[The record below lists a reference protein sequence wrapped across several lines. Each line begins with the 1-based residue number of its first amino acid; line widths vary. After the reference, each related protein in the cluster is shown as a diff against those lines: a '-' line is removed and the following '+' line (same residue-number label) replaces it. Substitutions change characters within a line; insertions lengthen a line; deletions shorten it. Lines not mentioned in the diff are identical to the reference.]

1 MDRRNFLRGMGGVA
15 ALAVTG
21 AGCGGDGGAAK
32 PASESRPG
40 SAGGS
45 RPTLRI
51 AQWSHFIPQ
60 YDTWFDTEYVKR
72 WGEAHDV
79 DVVVDHIP
87 YAELPARAGAEVA
100 AGHGHDLFA
109 FITAPAALED
119 EVLDHREVIDEV
131 EARIGPM
138 APIVK
143 RNVLN
148 PKTGKYFAFGQYWVP
163 NPVHYRTDLW
173 ERVGPGG
180 VPSSWDDVL
189 RAAPDLKAAGRPVG
203 IGLSAD
209 DDSNFSLL
217 SLMAAFGA
225 RLQDEENRL
234 ALDAPATVEAVKMG
248 AAIYRAGMTEDV
260 FRWDSSSNNRL
271 IATGHGS
278 LILNTI
284 SALRAAEDQDRAL
297 AGTIGLAPALSGPDA
312 RLGVNSVVSAYVI
325 WRFSEQQARAKQFL
339 VDLAVAGRDSL
350 LKSRFYNLPAFPGA
364 VPDLTALVGRDE
376 VAQPPTKYSIL
387 ADAESWSTN
396 IGHPGHDTAAT
407 DEVFSAFVIPR
418 MFAAAA
424 RGDLSAEEAVKRA
437 QAEAGPIFAKWRE
450 RGKI

>member
-1 MDRRNFLRGMGGVA
+1 MGDERFDRRQFLRLAAAGAVCAATAGVGCSSGKESKA
-15 ALAVTG
+15 AVATQ
-21 AGCGGDGGAAK
+21 
-32 PASESRPG
+32 RQ
-40 SAGGS
+40 
-45 RPTLRI
+45 LRI
-51 AQWSHFIPQ
+51 AQWSHFIPA
-60 YDTWFDTEYVKR
+60 YDAWFDNEFTKR

-109 FITAPAALED
+109 FITAPATLED
-119 EVLDHREVIDEV
+119 EVIDHREVVDEV
-131 EARIGPM
+131 ETRLGPM

-148 PKTGKYFAFGQYWVP
+148 PKTGKYFGFGQYWVP

-173 ERVGPGG
+173 GRARPGG
-180 VPSSWDDVL
+180 APSSWDDVL
-189 RAAPDLKAAGRPVG
+189 RAAPDLKAAGGPVG
-203 IGLSAD
+203 IGLSDD

-248 AAIYRAGMTEDV
+248 AAIYRAGMTADV
-260 FRWDSSSNNRL
+260 FRWDSSSNNRF
-271 IATGHGS
+271 IATGQGS

-284 SALRAAEDQDRAL
+284 SAIRAAEDQDRAL
-297 AGTIGLAPALSGPDA
+297 AGRIGLAPALSGPGA
-312 RLGVNSVVSAYVI
+312 RLGVNSVVGVYVI
-325 WRFSEQQARAKQFL
+325 WRFSEQQALAKQFL
-339 VDLAVAGRDSL
+339 VDLAVASRDSL
-350 LKSRFYNLPAFPGA
+350 LQSRFYNLPAFAGA
-364 VPDLTALVGRDE
+364 VPDLKALVGQDE

-396 IGHPGHDTAAT
+396 IGHPGHDNAAT
-407 DEVFSAFVIPR
+407 GEVFSAFVIPR

-437 QAEAGPIFAKWRE
+437 HAEAEPIFAKWRE
-450 RGKI
+450 RGKV